1 MKPNEKNAVSIVQ
14 SHFHVVQVA
23 CVIIPQMVVGGVFG
37 VCEMM
42 SSGNTYIIQIWY
54 KECLAVRLEPLS
66 SPRND
71 SFPAPA
77 GPQQIVS
84 SSVLD
89 GSQASQPHCSV
100 FQTNNNRFYCWP
112 CQYPL
117 LLLWERGV
125 GLAPFCCLTQTACA
139 YLTSCLVAGSN
150 WNPDSTLFFFYWSL
164 SSIIPPQPP
173 TLYENHLSE
182 NHLSFLS
189 PPPEPR
195 SVTWTS
201 PSSWIS
207 KDSCVKRPLPTTTRC
222 VKSNRW
228 GGDFGA
234 PLSTTPEHQR
244 ETETLPWPQTI
255 WEGRREKERK
265 KTTGQRP
272 SRGGP
277 TDNIAIVIQWRQEVT
292 DADC

>member
-150 WNPDSTLFFFYWSL
+150 WNPDSTLFFFIEVFPQSFPPNHPPYMKTTSLKTTSLFSPPLPNPAAWLGLHFRAGFQRTAVWSGHCPRL
-164 SSIIPPQPP
+164 QDA
-173 TLYENHLSE
+173 
-182 NHLSFLS
+182 LS
-189 PPPEPR
+189 PTGGGGTLVPR
-195 SVTWTS
+195 WVQ
-201 PSSWIS
+201 
-207 KDSCVKRPLPTTTRC
+207 
-222 VKSNRW
+222 
-228 GGDFGA
+228 
-234 PLSTTPEHQR
+234 PLSTRGRQR
-244 ETETLPWPQTI
+244 HSHDP
-255 WEGRREKERK
+255 RRYERGVERK
-265 KTTGQRP
+265 
-272 SRGGP
+272 RGKKQQAKDQAGAAP
-277 TDNIAIVIQWRQEVT
+277 LTI
-292 DADC
+292 